1 MCILQFGAHGSVYG
15 LEVKFADNVI
25 QVLFILTDICLFV
38 LSVTEKNMYQI
49 SHYDCGQEEGLTIC
63 HGVVEDIEDSR
74 EGSGKTDHLKVTLD
88 FLSHLLSFYLNYL
101 TTLISS

>member
-1 MCILQFGAHGSVYG
+1 
-15 LEVKFADNVI
+15 
-25 QVLFILTDICLFV
+25 
-38 LSVTEKNMYQI
+38 MYQI
-49 SHYDCGQEEGLTIC
+49 SHYDCGQEEGLTIF
-63 HGVVEDIEDSR
+63 HGVVEDTEDLK